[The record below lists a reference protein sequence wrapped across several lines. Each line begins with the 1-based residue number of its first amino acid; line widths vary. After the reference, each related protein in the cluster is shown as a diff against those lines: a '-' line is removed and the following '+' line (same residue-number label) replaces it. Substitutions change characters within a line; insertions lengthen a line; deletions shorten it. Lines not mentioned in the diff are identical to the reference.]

1 LWRYNIREEEDVL
14 NACVLLKV
22 VPTKANTILDY
33 ARKVA
38 DARKVYFTYGR
49 FDIAIF
55 VEVEDYKKLR
65 EITTQINDIEGVR
78 STETLP
84 EA

>member
-1 LWRYNIREEEDVL
+1 ML
-14 NACVLLKV
+14 NACILLKI
-22 VPTKANTILDY
+22 VPIKAHAILS
-33 ARKVA
+33 AVRAIVGVRKA
-38 DARKVYFTYGR
+38 YFTYGR
-49 FDIAIF
+49 FDMAVF

-65 EITTQINDIEGVR
+65 VVTTKINDIEGIR

>member
-1 LWRYNIREEEDVL
+1 ML
-14 NACVLLKV
+14 NACILLKV
-22 VPTKANTILDY
+22 VPTKAQAILFAVKEISY
-33 ARKVA
+33 GVRKA
-38 DARKVYFTYGR
+38 YFTHGR

-55 VEVEDYKKLR
+55 VEVADYKELR
-65 EITTQINDIEGVR
+65 AVTTKINGVEGIR